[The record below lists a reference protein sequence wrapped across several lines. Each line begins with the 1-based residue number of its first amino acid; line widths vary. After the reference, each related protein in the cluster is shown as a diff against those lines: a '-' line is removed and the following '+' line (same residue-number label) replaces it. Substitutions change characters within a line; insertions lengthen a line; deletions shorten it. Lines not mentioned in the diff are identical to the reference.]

1 LSPGKRNAALILINT
16 ALFFAGYNAMV
27 AVFPLYVVYRG
38 GGEGVVGLL
47 VGLFSLSAVVLRFF
61 LTKAAERRGQKWL
74 LAAAVLSA
82 GTAPLLYLLD
92 LGLWYLAA
100 VRIYHAVSLAAFITA
115 SQTVLAASAP
125 PEKRGRLFGLYGVVT
140 GLAMAGAPSLGQW
153 VSAKWGYAAF
163 FVGTGLLGLAMV
175 PGQVLLKEP
184 QGAAGQGQAA
194 VPWREVLANRWVV
207 SASLGVAA
215 AAAALGGLSSFL
227 PLYTQKLG
235 LTQFGI
241 YFAAFSLA
249 YTLGG
254 YGAGVLSDRF
264 GRRAVVLWSLPLLS
278 LGLVGLVRLGGYLPL
293 AGCGLCIG
301 FGFGAASTALLV
313 LVTDKTKE
321 RERAQ
326 AVTFYNNCIDLG
338 VSGGAMLLG
347 GVAALSYNLLWIL
360 LSLITA
366 AGFAL
371 VLLGMP
377 REGAAPA
384 PAEGKWRK

>member
-1 LSPGKRNAALILINT
+1 
-16 ALFFAGYNAMV
+16 M
-27 AVFPLYVVYRG
+27 
-38 GGEGVVGLL
+38 
-47 VGLFSLSAVVLRFF
+47 
-61 LTKAAERRGQKWL
+61 
-74 LAAAVLSA
+74 
-82 GTAPLLYLLD
+82 
-92 LGLWYLAA
+92 
-100 VRIYHAVSLAAFITA
+100 
-115 SQTVLAASAP
+115 
-125 PEKRGRLFGLYGVVT
+125 
-140 GLAMAGAPSLGQW
+140 
-153 VSAKWGYAAF
+153 
-163 FVGTGLLGLAMV
+163 
-175 PGQVLLKEP
+175 
-184 QGAAGQGQAA
+184 
-194 VPWREVLANRWVV
+194 
-207 SASLGVAA
+207 
-215 AAAALGGLSSFL
+215 GGLSSFL

-338 VSGGAMLLG
+338 MSGGAMLLG

-384 PAEGKWRK
+384 PAEGRWRK